1 MGLAGVVL
9 DLPAWLV
16 TYSAQAQAVGCYQL
30 VEQRMGVAVELSRQ
44 NVQHGTGG
52 PFGAAIFDSV
62 SGELISTGVNL
73 VLTNR
78 CSMLHAEV
86 VAIMLAQQRLGTHD
100 LGAVSGR
107 TFELISS
114 TEPCAMCLGAMAWSG
129 VSRLVC
135 AARDEDARAVGFDEG
150 VKPEK
155 WIEGYRQRGIEII
168 QDVHRD
174 QAREVLHDYLCKG
187 GTIYN
192 PSRTVD
198 HSD

>member
-1 MGLAGVVL
+1 MGLAGVIL

-16 TYSAQAQAVGCYQL
+16 SFSSQAQAVGCYQS
-30 VEQRMGVAVELSRQ
+30 VEQRMGLAVELSRQ

-52 PFGAAIFDSV
+52 PFGAAIFDGV
-62 SGELISTGVNL
+62 SGELIAAGVNL
-73 VLTNR
+73 VLANR

-100 LGAVSGR
+100 LGAVAGR
-107 TFELISS
+107 SFELFSS
-114 TEPCAMCLGAMAWSG
+114 TEPCAMCLGAVTWSG

-150 VKPEK
+150 VKPEQ
-155 WIEGYRQRGIEII
+155 WIEGYRQRGIEIM
-168 QDVHRD
+168 QDVCRD
-174 QAREVLHDYLCKG
+174 PAREVLHDYQDKG
-187 GTIYN
+187 GAIYN
-192 PSRTVD
+192 PSRTAD